1 MCYIK
6 TSPNYHK
13 KRPGNPRDFY
23 CSVGD
28 WLTGSGSTSC
38 STSRQQAYDGWL
50 AAAPRRQS
58 TNHMY
63 DDIGGFTW
71 LLGPWN
77 KELTCLLLQ
86 LLK

>member
-13 KRPGNPRDFY
+13 KHPGNP
-23 CSVGD
+23 SVIFIV
-28 WLTGSGSTSC
+28 LLVTGSREAVLPRAALPGSKLTVE
-38 STSRQQAYDGWL
+38 ALWL
-50 AAAPRRQS
+50 AAAPRGQS

-71 LLGPWN
+71 LLRP
-77 KELTCLLLQ
+77 
-86 LLK
+86 